1 MRVPTLPLLT
11 ALAIAL
17 LGSACSYAPEPALS
31 DLPDLFDYKV
41 DPYVR
46 MAVALQSLDRPA
58 ALDKLH
64 AMARESPEPRDQVI
78 VLARMLF
85 VPRPGADLERPEG
98 VFAHSIDYA
107 HSIDDTH
114 WPQWPIEVVDGVP
127 FLIAMPDPE
136 IHGKWVPDAAEK
148 YLQYCETS
156 GDWSPFHYS
165 VRTKQQELEAL
176 AKLFKLYFGQLPAED
191 EREVEFLEDQI
202 E

>member
-1 MRVPTLPLLT
+1 MRLLT
-11 ALAIAL
+11 SFPLTAFAVAL
-17 LGSACSYAPEPALS
+17 LACTHAPEPALSDLPEPALS

-41 DPYVR
+41 DPYIR
-46 MAVALQSLDRPA
+46 MAVALQSMDRSA
-58 ALDKLH
+58 ALNKLH
-64 AMARESPEPRDQVI
+64 AMVREGSIRVI

-98 VFAHSIDYA
+98 VNA
-107 HSIDDTH
+107 HSIDDTRH

-127 FLIAMPDPE
+127 FLIAMPYDE
-136 IHGKWVPDAAEK
+136 EAHKWVPDAEEK
-148 YLQYCETS
+148 YLQYCETH

-191 EREVEFLEDQI
+191 EREVEFLKDQI

>member
-17 LGSACSYAPEPALS
+17 LACSHAPEPALS
-31 DLPDLFDYKV
+31 DLPGLFDYKV
-41 DPYVR
+41 DPYIR
-46 MAVALQSLDRPA
+46 MAVALQALDRPA
-58 ALDKLH
+58 ALNKLH
-64 AMARESPEPRDQVI
+64 AMVREGSIRVI

-85 VPRPGADLERPEG
+85 VPRPGADLELPE
-98 VFAHSIDYA
+98 VDA
-107 HSIDDTH
+107 HSIDDTRH

-127 FLIAMPDPE
+127 FLIAMPYDE
-136 IHGKWVPDAAEK
+136 EAHKWVPDAEEK
-148 YLQYCETS
+148 YLQYCETH

-165 VRTKQQELEAL
+165 VRTEQQELEAL

-191 EREVEFLEDQI
+191 EREVEFLKDQI